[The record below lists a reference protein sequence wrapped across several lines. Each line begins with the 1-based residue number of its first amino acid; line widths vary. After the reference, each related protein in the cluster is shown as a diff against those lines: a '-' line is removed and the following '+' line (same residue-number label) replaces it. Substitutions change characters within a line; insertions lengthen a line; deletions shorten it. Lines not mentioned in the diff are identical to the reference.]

1 MILLS
6 ITSVIMLAAIVA
18 GNYLDLIELR
28 KEQEQKTEVDL

>member
-18 GNYLDLIELR
+18 GNYLDLIEMR
-28 KEQEQKTEVDL
+28 QQQAHNTQADL